1 MASRAAHCRYD
12 EEGCYRENPDHFHE
26 FRHEPERSMHETMAR
41 LCDKFVVLGF
51 SPQSVHA
58 VLEHQHGHYE
68 STERLLVEELSRR
81 EAQGQHDVLVRGAH
95 SSRTRVDPPANSFI
109 EALPA
114 TATGNPEERRLA
126 AHGSTGLTPSTV
138 ADPQPCHH
146 QDKGGLACVVSAT
159 SGETRTRQATCPGA
173 TSAMTPS
180 HAPPA
185 QGPKDSVP
193 PSVVRAPLQLP
204 CPAPGDGPL
213 SPPTVAATAEPNRR
227 TDEQRTMS
235 EKPTGVSS
243 RSPPRYSRECEAGA
257 GAPPEFAIVRATTRA
272 LQEAGVGGGAG
283 AAAQPN
289 SAPPPPATVQR
300 PSNSVVRAPRQ
311 PQRPAPGD
319 GPSPL
324 TLGGAVTQGHT
335 PPLASLP
342 AAHHLRLSF
351 SLFLSLPHT
360 HTHTWMFPSP
370 TTSAHSRGPLQLL
383 SAVLYLWRELGI
395 RREEEK
401 AANEVVAGRAQP
413 ATDPSPRQ
421 LPLRSGKAAHPA
433 QAPFVFPSPVCVRVC
448 VRVEKKKTRRGGKRR
463 RRRRREWAKCV
474 WCV

>member
-1 MASRAAHCRYD
+1 MRAEERQRHSPPFISSLSFALLRFAAVGSLCMVSLFAAVAHFCRKLCLL
-12 EEGCYRENPDHFHE
+12 ERKREGCLFG
-26 FRHEPERSMHETMAR
+26 SG
-41 LCDKFVVLGF
+41 LCSSCAVIVSISF
-51 SPQSVHA
+51 S
-58 VLEHQHGHYE
+58 L
-68 STERLLVEELSRR
+68 
-81 EAQGQHDVLVRGAH
+81 
-95 SSRTRVDPPANSFI
+95 
-109 EALPA
+109 
-114 TATGNPEERRLA
+114 
-126 AHGSTGLTPSTV
+126 
-138 ADPQPCHH
+138 
-146 QDKGGLACVVSAT
+146 
-159 SGETRTRQATCPGA
+159 
-173 TSAMTPS
+173 
-180 HAPPA
+180 
-185 QGPKDSVP
+185 SVP
-193 PSVVRAPLQLP
+193 SPHL
-204 CPAPGDGPL
+204 PL
-213 SPPTVAATAEPNRR
+213 SAFRFGRTLFGANFKREKRPPT
-227 TDEQRTMS
+227 Q
-235 EKPTGVSS
+235 
-243 RSPPRYSRECEAGA
+243 
-257 GAPPEFAIVRATTRA
+257 
-272 LQEAGVGGGAG
+272 
-283 AAAQPN
+283 
-289 SAPPPPATVQR
+289 
-300 PSNSVVRAPRQ
+300 
-311 PQRPAPGD
+311 
-319 GPSPL
+319 
-324 TLGGAVTQGHT
+324 